1 MSTRTSEAAS
11 PDLSEKRKSS
21 FKTTPDFFEEEQDDQ
36 FVLSDED
43 RLEACLGVLDEIN
56 RVRHNPQQYADEME
70 QELASAFDN
79 DETNMMLPDGTVVET
94 LEGELAL
101 RDCLKDL
108 RQIQPLPAL
117 VFSEQVSRACETH
130 RKDLE
135 LNDFFSHLGTDGSTP
150 ESRLS
155 REGEYREQCGEN
167 LGFALR
173 TPKELIYSMLIDDG
187 SAERGH
193 RSNILNMDFHYLGV
207 AFGPHPSAE
216 YAFVLVFVDAFSAK
230 SQGAID
236 RVRMVAGMPDSTQD
250 ENPWHPVVKKWVQIS
265 DGVLPAYLSVST
277 KQGVSVH
284 RLHKPAASLPPA
296 AKGHLKPTL
305 VGSTVPVR
313 DINPAM
319 VKGFVHKMDNDHDD
333 RISEAEVLHI
343 NYLANLLLSDKDV
356 TDMFDEI
363 LSYRPTTFRGIR
375 GITWQEIY
383 AAIQVKKMW
392 VWGVT
397 ISIETASD
405 TWHILRT
412 HKELCD
418 FGDALVA
425 KYQRLAA
432 ENGTTAP
439 DLPSPSLW
447 RNSKDVPNGG
457 IKRIN
462 KFFKKLIFAC
472 DEERIRASDP
482 ILQDFLRDPADTS
495 GLPKRHLK
503 IVVSGLRQVWA
514 YPRRPYRTPWLK
526 VLKAAEKDP
535 IIRRP
540 KGKGQKAEA
549 KKAPRKDST
558 SSAGSEKSATAMGST
573 VMKKDTPATTG
584 GKYCGLPSHMLG
596 CTIRELSST
605 LVVRSERPTDLYP
618 ANGNSFDIQDE
629 RIEREVKGISAEVRT
644 NATNLVNSVINKGD
658 NNRFCSFAAKSLFEG
673 IQQKIERGSNERR
686 VLSTLKAGGTSS
698 MPNLFST
705 SPLEVR
711 AIFHNGCNETVDY
724 PSKPPVPKW
733 EGSHIDHTKLPY
745 VHEDD
750 KIAYMTPAERAALWN
765 TNFHTPDLQAK
776 KIEVLDHRR
785 DILGA
790 WKPFK
795 QYEAREDLP
804 LREGMYGRRYFDPA
818 VKDRPL
824 ENVGGISEIESKPME
839 EYWRS
844 QEKLKDQM
852 ERTLPRGQKQHF
864 DPSRKK
870 SEMPLKHQTVGL
882 KVPQHD
888 TLWGERDS
896 RKQDSMLGWGQTR
909 ANHYPTDYKTYARP
923 LGSSDLDRR
932 VALGPPPR

>member
-1 MSTRTSEAAS
+1 MSEEEEEYLH
-11 PDLSEKRKSS
+11 LSE
-21 FKTTPDFFEEEQDDQ
+21 
-36 FVLSDED
+36 ED
-43 RLEACLGVLDEIN
+43 RLDVCLGVLDEIN
-56 RVRHNPQQYADEME
+56 RVRHNPQKYADEME
-70 QELASAFDN
+70 EELSNAFDES
-79 DETNMMLPDGTVVET
+79 ETNMSLPDGTVVET

-117 VFSEQVSRACETH
+117 VFSEQVSRCCETH

-187 SAERGH
+187 SSERGH

-216 YAFVLVFVDAFSAK
+216 HAFVLVFVDSFSAK

-236 RVRMVAGMPDSTQD
+236 RVRKVTGMPDNTQV

-277 KQGVSVH
+277 KQGASVH
-284 RLHKPAASLPPA
+284 RLHKPAAALPPA

-305 VGSTVPVR
+305 VGSTVPVS

-319 VKGFVHKMDNDHDD
+319 VKGFVHKMDQDHDD

-363 LSYRPTTFRGIR
+363 LSYRPSTFRGIR

-383 AAIQVKKMW
+383 AAIQVQKMW

-418 FGDALVA
+418 FGDALYA
-425 KYQRLAA
+425 KCRFMAE
-432 ENGTTAP
+432 ENGQQMP
-439 DLPSPSLW
+439 DLPNPSLW
-447 RNSKDVPNGG
+447 RTSKNAPNGV
-457 IKRIN
+457 KRVN
-462 KFFKKLIFAC
+462 KFFQKLIFAC
-472 DEERIRASDP
+472 DEDRIPASEP
-482 ILQDFLRDPADTS
+482 LLQDFVRDPADTS
-495 GLPKRHLK
+495 GLSKRHLK

-514 YPRRPYRTPWLK
+514 YPRRPYRTQWLK
-526 VLKAAEKDP
+526 VLQAAEKDP

-540 KGKGQKAEA
+540 KSKGSTRPEA
-549 KKAPRKDST
+549 KKAATKDST
-558 SSAGSEKSATAMGST
+558 AKSTRKEGAT

-618 ANGNSFDIQDE
+618 ANGNSFDIQNE

-686 VLSTLKAGGTSS
+686 VLSTLKSGGASS

-711 AIFHNGCNETVDY
+711 SIFHNGCNETVDY

-745 VHEDD
+745 VHEDY
-750 KIAYMTPAERAALWN
+750 KIAYMSPEERAGLWN

-785 DILGA
+785 DILGPY
-790 WKPFK
+790 KPF
-795 QYEAREDLP
+795 QMYEAREDLP
-804 LREGMYGRRYFDPA
+804 LREGMYGRRYFDPV
-818 VKDRPL
+818 VKSRPL

-844 QEKLKDQM
+844 QEKMKEQM
-852 ERTLPRGQKQHF
+852 ERTLPPSQKRHF

-882 KVPQHD
+882 KIPQHD

-932 VALGPPPR
+932 VAIGPPPQ

>member
-1 MSTRTSEAAS
+1 LQSDQTPEYDEA
-11 PDLSEKRKSS
+11 
-21 FKTTPDFFEEEQDDQ
+21 EEQYPG
-36 FVLSDED
+36 LSAED
-43 RLEACLGVLDEIN
+43 RFDACLGVLDEIN
-56 RVRHNPQQYADEME
+56 LVRHNPQKYADEME
-70 QELASAFDN
+70 ERLQNAFD
-79 DETNMMLPDGTVVET
+79 DSETNMTLPDGTVVET

-117 VFSEQVSRACETH
+117 VFSEQVSRCCETH

-207 AFGPHPSAE
+207 AFGPHPTAD

-236 RVRMVAGMPDSTQD
+236 RVRKVAGMPETTQD
-250 ENPWHPVVKKWVQIS
+250 ENPWHPIVKKWVQKS
-265 DGVLPAYLSVST
+265 EGVLPAYLSVSS

-284 RLHKPAASLPPA
+284 RLHKPSGNLPPA

-305 VGSTVPVR
+305 VGSTVPVPEN
-313 DINPAM
+313 NPAM
-319 VKGFVHKMDNDHDD
+319 VKGFLHKVDHDHDD
-333 RISEAEVLHI
+333 RVGEAEVLHI
-343 NYLANLLLSDKDV
+343 NYLANLGLSDKVV

-375 GITWQEIY
+375 GVTWQEIL
-383 AAIQVKKMW
+383 AAINVQKMW

-418 FGDALVA
+418 FGDALVK
-425 KYQRLAA
+425 KYQLLAHQLPP
-432 ENGTTAP
+432 EGGQPPPDFFFTRDGAP
-439 DLPSPSLW
+439 APSLW
-447 RNSKDVPNGG
+447 RSTKDVPNGG

-462 KFFKKLIFAC
+462 KFFQKLIFAC
-472 DEERIRASDP
+472 DEERVRASDP
-482 ILQDFLRDPADTS
+482 LLQDFLRDPADTS

-514 YPRRPYRTPWLK
+514 YPRRPYRTQWLK
-526 VLKAAEKDP
+526 ILKAAEKDP

-540 KGKGQKAEA
+540 KKSGGSQQPDVEF
-549 KKAPRKDST
+549 KKATRKD
-558 SSAGSEKSATAMGST
+558 ASATAGKEGSNVT
-573 VMKKDTPATTG
+573 KKDTPATTG

-686 VLSTLKAGGTSS
+686 VLSQLKTGGTTS

-724 PSKPPVPKW
+724 PSKPPVPQW
-733 EGSHIDHTKLPY
+733 NGAQIDHTKLPY

-750 KIAYMTPAERAALWN
+750 KIAYMTPGERARLWN

-785 DILGA
+785 DILGPY
-790 WKPFK
+790 KPFK

-818 VKDRPL
+818 VKTKPL
-824 ENVGGISEIESKPME
+824 ENPGGVSEIDSKPME

-844 QEKLKDQM
+844 QEKLMEEM
-852 ERTLPRGQKQHF
+852 ERTLPPKQRTHF

-870 SEMPLKHQTVGL
+870 CEMPLKHQTVGL

-909 ANHYPTDYKTYARP
+909 ANHYPTDYKTYSRP